1 MYTSSIPTL
10 NVGKVAV
17 VALIDRLESSGF
29 IIRQA
34 DPVDRCIKRVYVA
47 KQASDVR
54 RQAAQG

>member
-1 MYTSSIPTL
+1 MYTSSIATL
-10 NVGKVAV
+10 DVDKGAV

-34 DPVDRCIKRVYVA
+34 DPVDRRIKRVYVT

-54 RQAAQG
+54 RQVAQG